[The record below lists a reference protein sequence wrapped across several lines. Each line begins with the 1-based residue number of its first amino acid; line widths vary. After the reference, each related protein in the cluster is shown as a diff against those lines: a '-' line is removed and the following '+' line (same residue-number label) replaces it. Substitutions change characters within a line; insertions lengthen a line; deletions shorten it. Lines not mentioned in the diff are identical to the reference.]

1 MKRRVDIII
10 SNDRHHCAM
19 ARPLGRLMMDSGSY
33 ELRVLSLCEFRG
45 ITTPRDPLDHEGV
58 SVVRL
63 ARMRRPRGLKSKSR
77 GSKSQGRFSRVVQAL
92 AWLVLLSGNVKR
104 AFVSR
109 PDLVI
114 LFNDAAYPYDRIC
127 KFLREKRIPFL
138 LVQEGIR
145 FEATENAVEG
155 ALNQGR
161 GGATAIAAF
170 GESSAEF
177 FAKQGAPVQSIHL
190 TGNPRFDE
198 LSSLNFQSK
207 VGQVRRELNLGYRN
221 LLFLSNPIEFHGYCS
236 TEGKLGLVR
245 DFVLAIDPLFE
256 DEGFRLVFKLHGQE
270 NPNDFLTAASAS
282 SHSSQIVMA
291 SNHDLYSLLST
302 SDAAVIFGTTAGLEA
317 LLLGVPLG
325 VIEIP
330 GVGFLH
336 DYVREGAGIPLR
348 WNMSMSEQVAQLL
361 ALKGHG
367 QPSVDR
373 YLDRT
378 LASRSDATARI
389 LELVNSLLPAP
400 HGSRQIGSLVG

>member
-1 MKRRVDIII
+1 MHRIDIVI

-19 ARPLGRLMMDSGSY
+19 AKPLVRLMADSGSY
-33 ELRVLSLCEFRG
+33 QLRILSLCEFRG
-45 ITTPRDPLDHEGV
+45 ITTPQNPLGHEGV
-58 SVVRL
+58 RIVRL
-63 ARMRRPRGLKSKSR
+63 ARIRRPRGLKSKSR
-77 GSKSQGRFSRVVQAL
+77 GSGSEGKFSRVAQAL

-127 KFLREKRIPFL
+127 KFLRKRRIPFL
-138 LVQEGIR
+138 LIQEGIR
-145 FEATENAVEG
+145 FEAAEGAFEG
-155 ALNQGR
+155 ALNQGK

-177 FAKQGAPVQSIHL
+177 FRRQGVPQQSIHL

-198 LSSLNFQSK
+198 LSSLDFESK
-207 VGQVRRELNLGYRN
+207 VLQMRRELNLGGRN

-236 TEGKLGLVR
+236 TESKLGLVR
-245 DFVLAIDPLFE
+245 DFVLGIDPLFE

-270 NPNDFLTAASAS
+270 NPGDFLAAAEAS
-282 SHSSQIVMA
+282 PHSSQIVMA
-291 SNHDLYSLLST
+291 SDCELYPLLVL

-336 DYVREGAGIPLR
+336 DYVRQGAAIPLR
-348 WNMSMSEQVAQLL
+348 WSMPMSEQVTQLL
-361 ALKGHG
+361 ALKGRY

-373 YLDRT
+373 YLDRS

-389 LELVNSLLPAP
+389 LELVNGLLPA
-400 HGSRQIGSLVG
+400 HGSPQVGSLVR

>member
-1 MKRRVDIII
+1 VMHRIDFVI

-19 ARPLGRLMMDSGSY
+19 AQPLARLMMDRGPFQI
-33 ELRVLSLCEFRG
+33 RVLSLCEFRG
-45 ITTPRDPLDHEGV
+45 ITTPQNPLALEGV
-58 SVVRL
+58 RLVTL
-63 ARMRRPRGLKSKSR
+63 ARIRRPRGLKAKPR
-77 GSKSQGRFSRVVQAL
+77 GSKPQGMFTKVAQAL

-127 KFLREKRIPFL
+127 RFLRKRKIPFL
-138 LVQEGIR
+138 LIQEGIR
-145 FEATENAVEG
+145 FEAAESAIEG
-155 ALNQGR
+155 ALNQGK

-177 FAKQGAPVQSIHL
+177 FSKQGAPRQSIHL

-198 LSSLNFQSK
+198 LSSLDFQSK
-207 VGQVRRELNLGYRN
+207 MRQLRRELNLGGRN

-236 TEGKLGLVR
+236 RERKLRLVR
-245 DFVLAIDPLFE
+245 DFVLGLDPLFE
-256 DEGFRLVFKLHGQE
+256 DEEFRLVFKLHGQE
-270 NPNDFLTAASAS
+270 NPGDFLAAANAS
-282 SHSSQIVMA
+282 LHMSQIVMA
-291 SNHDLYSLLST
+291 SDCELYPLLSL

-336 DYVREGAGIPLR
+336 DYVREGAAVPLR
-348 WNMSMSEQVAQLL
+348 WNTPMSEQVTQLL
-361 ALKGHG
+361 ALKGRY

-373 YLDRT
+373 YLDRA
-378 LASRSDATARI
+378 LASRSDATERI
-389 LELVNSLLPAP
+389 FELVNSLLPAHSP
-400 HGSRQIGSLVG
+400 QVGTLSA